1 MAFCVQLGTI
11 SHLIADDY
19 WDGRFLPV
27 VCFSDSRN
35 GSIRIT
41 INVAIHCMGILCR
54 AYQYGIPVEFD
65 EMNETFNINVSNFS
79 FDSSIRREKT
89 HKGSNQMISIRTGL
103 VGLFS

>member
-27 VCFSDSRN
+27 VCISDSRN

-54 AYQYGIPVEFD
+54 SYQHGIPVEFD

-79 FDSSIRREKT
+79 FDSSIR
-89 HKGSNQMISIRTGL
+89 
-103 VGLFS
+103 